1 MPKIDRQKSTKKGAI
16 PTTANPP
23 KGLDEKRRRD
33 RMLKKAKRYQDA
45 ARSREAAMGDKNI
58 SYVGDPFIVDGKK
71 FDPAKEFPET
81 YMRPEGAETFKLQRL
96 KDHAIYGVDTM
107 EKLQYIRGQ
116 IRSLEDLQQDLKD
129 LLTTTEYDD
138 EQVHGNTE
146 ED

>member
-1 MPKIDRQKSTKKGAI
+1 MDIDTISLVQKKVHKI
-16 PTTANPP
+16 
-23 KGLDEKRRRD
+23 
-33 RMLKKAKRYQDA
+33 
-45 ARSREAAMGDKNI
+45 
-58 SYVGDPFIVDGKK
+58 
-71 FDPAKEFPET
+71 
-81 YMRPEGAETFKLQRL
+81 LQRL

-107 EKLQYIRGQ
+107 EKLQYIRCQ